1 MRRFKLVIIL
11 FFLPGLIMAEKIVP
25 LPGIYNPQYVFV
37 QKGYVYI
44 VEGTTVNVFTENDSK
59 LIKKFGKQGEGPQE
73 FKQVINGIYFD
84 GDHMLVSSIG
94 RTSYFTLAGEF
105 IKEKNIVS
113 SMGWD
118 FIPIGEHYVG
128 RAMQRDE
135 KTSYRTLNI
144 YDSKL
149 NKVKEFYKMELPA
162 QEQTGIR
169 LFTLSGLTFV
179 HDNKVFISFENG
191 FVIDIFNEN
200 GEKLP
205 SIKRDDY
212 QLVELTEKHKEAVYF
227 FYKTNP
233 RTKDRF
239 ELIKERL
246 IFPKY
251 LNAIRDFYAADKK
264 VYIRTYRQV
273 DDKTEFFIYHTN
285 GKFIKKVLLPTLEKD
300 GFEFASYHYTVGGG
314 KFYTLFENE
323 DTEEWE
329 LHITEIPTGE

>member
-1 MRRFKLVIIL
+1 MRKFNL
-11 FFLPGLIMAEKIVP
+11 FIVLFLFTGLIMAAKIVP
-25 LPGIYNPQYVFV
+25 LPGIYNPRYVFV

-44 VEGTTVNVFTENDSK
+44 VEGTTISIFSEKDFK

-73 FKQVINGIYFD
+73 FKRTVAGIYFQ
-84 GDHMLVSSIG
+84 GDHMVVSSMG
-94 RTSYFTLAGEF
+94 RASYFTLDGTF

-118 FIPIGEHYVG
+118 FIPIGDHFVG
-128 RAMQRDE
+128 RSVKRDE
-135 KTSYRTLNI
+135 KTRYRTLNI
-144 YDSKL
+144 YDSNLK
-149 NKVKEFYKMELPA
+149 KVKEYYKLEHPF
-162 QEQTGIR
+162 QERKGIR

-179 HDNKVFISFENG
+179 HDNKILITFEKG
-191 FVIDIFNEN
+191 FVIDIFNEK

-212 QLVELTEKHKEAVYF
+212 QLVELTEKYKQAVYT

-239 ELIKERL
+239 DELKQQL
-246 IFPKY
+246 VFPKY
-251 LNAIRDFYAADKK
+251 LNAIRDLYAADKK
-264 VYIRTYRQV
+264 IYIRTYRQV
-273 DDKTEFFIYHTN
+273 DNKTEFFIYHTN

-300 GFEFASYHYTVGGG
+300 GFEYATYHYTVGGG
-314 KFYTLFENE
+314 KFYLLFENE

-329 LHITEIPTGE
+329 LHITGIPTGG